1 VTGNAKLRNQ
11 DIETKIQAMYRHK
24 DKDGEW
30 LTYHVTLYGFD
41 WENNRISFPYTEGK
55 TEGFPIFHRRVDPQT
70 DEIVPGSTT
79 ILELRDKYNI
89 PFSKQKVEELSEHFS
104 DIIQFIVKEKGAG
117 GRRLSCSRQ
126 QFTDLEF
133 DELIAELTD
142 YMHSDWY
149 KTRRSQQQQ
158 QTVIANK

>member
-1 VTGNAKLRNQ
+1 MK
-11 DIETKIQAMYRHK
+11 
-24 DKDGEW
+24 
-30 LTYHVTLYGFD
+30 
-41 WENNRISFPYTEGK
+41 SFQEVQQSLNFEINT
-55 TEGFPIFHRRVDPQT
+55 IF
-70 DEIVPGSTT
+70 
-79 ILELRDKYNI
+79 

-149 KTRRSQQQQ
+149 KSRQQQKPQ
-158 QTVIANK
+158 KVIAR